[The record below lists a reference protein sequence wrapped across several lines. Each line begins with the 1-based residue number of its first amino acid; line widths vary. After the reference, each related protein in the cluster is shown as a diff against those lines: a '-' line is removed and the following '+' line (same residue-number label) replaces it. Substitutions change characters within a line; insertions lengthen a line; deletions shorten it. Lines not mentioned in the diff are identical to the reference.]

1 MSHMNRHI
9 VALLV
14 CCLPATALG
23 QEQPIAVYFMPL
35 KSGEFVRLNQAVASA
50 LSQPPLQ
57 LAEKPGPHVLLVS
70 VPDKVEVTHKQI
82 SGTSYSFVVA
92 FSRDGAALGQSQQE
106 CNADKL
112 SDCTDQIVADVK
124 SAAAPR

>member
-1 MSHMNRHI
+1 MIRRI
-9 VALLV
+9 ALLV
-14 CCLPATALG
+14 CCLLPSSALG
-23 QEQPIAVYFMPL
+23 QEPSIAVYFMPL
-35 KSGEFVRLNQAVASA
+35 KGGEFVRLNQAVASA